1 MSKFIVAPVDVG
13 TVVALLAKVVH
24 STATSVQVTV
34 EATAL
39 DMDRSLKR
47 TSGNERE
54 EVTDRMH
61 VVFVLDGDPLPHV
74 VAPQSYAEGLLWLAG
89 AARYDRAVR
98 AGDVPPES

>member
-1 MSKFIVAPVDVG
+1 
-13 TVVALLAKVVH
+13 
-24 STATSVQVTV
+24 
-34 EATAL
+34 
-39 DMDRSLKR
+39 
-47 TSGNERE
+47 
-54 EVTDRMH
+54 MH